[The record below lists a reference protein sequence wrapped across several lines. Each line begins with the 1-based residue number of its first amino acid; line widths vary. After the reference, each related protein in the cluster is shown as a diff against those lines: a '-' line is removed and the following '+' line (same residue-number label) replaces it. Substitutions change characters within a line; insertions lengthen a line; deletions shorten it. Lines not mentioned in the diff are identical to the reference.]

1 MTKHSEDFQPTNPM
15 VNQEPA
21 FASDF
26 AFDVEFAKARIERFN
41 AQVARE
47 AAREKERKAA
57 RRKERREELREEL
70 RAQRKMS
77 EQMVRVFS
85 KLAAR
90 KASGSFVIE
99 VREGSIVRGSWQEGY
114 FAPQNERVVWHN
126 GDQ

>member
-1 MTKHSEDFQPTNPM
+1 MTKRSEDFQPTNPM

-47 AAREKERKAA
+47 AARDKERKAA
-57 RRKERREELREEL
+57 RRKERREELR
-70 RAQRKMS
+70 AQRKMS
-77 EQMVRVFS
+77 EEMMRFFS

-114 FAPQNERVVWHN
+114 FVPQNE